1 MPSRP
6 GRAQPPSGG
15 GPGNSP
21 LLPLFLLLT
30 GVLVLLG
37 RFSGLPI
44 AGRRQKPSNAPICPM
59 SVNRWADRQ
68 LATVHQQLLRDHGL
82 DRGTREPL
90 NAIVAALQWIDDRI
104 IDQRVVEAR
113 EQIRNTVLESSRC
126 RVEFQP

>member
-1 MPSRP
+1 MPSP
-6 GRAQPPSGG
+6 GRSQPPASG

-21 LLPLFLLLT
+21 LLPLVLLLA
-30 GVLVLLG
+30 GLVVLVG

-44 AGRRQKPSNAPICPM
+44 AGRRQRLANTPACPV
-59 SVNRWADRQ
+59 SINRWADQR
-68 LATVHQQLLRDHGL
+68 LATIDQQLRKDYGL

-104 IDQRVVEAR
+104 IDRRIVEAR